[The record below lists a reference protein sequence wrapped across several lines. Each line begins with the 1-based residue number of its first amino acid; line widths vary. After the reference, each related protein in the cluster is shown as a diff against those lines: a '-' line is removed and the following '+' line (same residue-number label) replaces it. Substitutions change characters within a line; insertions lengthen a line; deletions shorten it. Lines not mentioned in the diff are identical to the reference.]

1 MQQRK
6 GKFLQF
12 IINGLLN
19 KFENKIF
26 KKLHYYLFI
35 NFLIHPKKILL
46 NFTRKNTINFTWKII
61 RPTVSSQEY

>member
-35 NFLIHPKKILL
+35 NFLIHPKKIL
-46 NFTRKNTINFTWKII
+46 
-61 RPTVSSQEY
+61 